1 MFLGLWSVA
10 TGFEPRFPVC
20 KTNALPTEPP
30 RIKEKKE
37 IKRLKT
43 ERDRE
48 RDMREREG
56 GRESIISLNEYLE
69 LKKFFDST
77 AHVKSGDID
86 LVGKNRQRKC

>member
-1 MFLGLWSVA
+1 M
-10 TGFEPRFPVC
+10 
-20 KTNALPTEPP
+20 
-30 RIKEKKE
+30 
-37 IKRLKT
+37 KT

-86 LVGKNRQRKC
+86 LVGKNRQKKCWYTNSMSMTCRGCEGMQTWPQL